1 MYFTNVIL
9 LYTLIG
15 PIQMQKYELMSENKF
30 IDVLF
35 F

>member
-1 MYFTNVIL
+1 MYFTNMIL
-9 LYTLIG
+9 LYTLID
-15 PIQMQKYELMSENKF
+15 PIQMQRYELMSENKF

>member
-1 MYFTNVIL
+1 MIL
-9 LYTLIG
+9 LYALTG
-15 PIQMQKYELMSENKF
+15 PIQMQRYELMSENKF